1 MVMALPRYP
10 YSLDE
15 PLLWF
20 SNYPWRIRDA
30 LEGTAI
36 LGDTGSGKT
45 SGSGKAMARAM
56 LNAGF
61 GGLVLCKKIDESKD
75 WIRLAE
81 ECGRQEQ
88 LMIVNPRSGWRF
100 NFLDYSFRRRGEGAG
115 FVENAVQLFMSVIEK
130 GAFGDSYTP

>member
-88 LMIVNPRSGWRF
+88 LMISIT
-100 NFLDYSFRRRGEGAG
+100 LE
-115 FVENAVQLFMSVIEK
+115 I
-130 GAFGDSYTP
+130 